1 MVMGLV
7 LYPYVYLLAR
17 ASFLDQSSYLSD
29 VSRSMGRGPLKTFLF
44 VSLPIARPA
53 IAIGVALALMEA
65 LNDFGTV
72 DFFAVHTLTAG
83 LYDVWLNMGN
93 LGGAAQI
100 ATVML
105 TFVMVL
111 LSMEIIG
118 RRKQRFY
125 QSSTRYERKP
135 KEQLQGKIRWVAVF
149 YYARPRFFLVL
160 SFRSAY

>member
-1 MVMGLV
+1 
-7 LYPYVYLLAR
+7 
-17 ASFLDQSSYLSD
+17 
-29 VSRSMGRGPLKTFLF
+29 
-44 VSLPIARPA
+44 
-53 IAIGVALALMEA
+53 
-65 LNDFGTV
+65 
-72 DFFAVHTLTAG
+72 
-83 LYDVWLNMGN
+83 MGN

-135 KEQLQGKIRWVAVF
+135 KEQLQGKIRWVAFLLCAAPVF
-149 YYARPRFFLVL
+149 FGFIIPLSLLIQYSLKYFSVAWNLEFRQFVFNSFYVSVVSALSCVVL
-160 SFRSAY
+160 AIIISYTKRMYRDNNLIATLLASRL